1 MHSTEGLHPVN
12 GQSLPEILLT
22 EIEGEPRARDLDIA
36 ERLGFDRP
44 RDIRK
49 LIERNAEE
57 LTTFGV
63 LARHGGASISGK
75 GRVMPITEYWL
86 NEEQALLIATVSDA
100 PKAPAVRAML
110 IKTFVAWRR
119 GHPANSEIDNTVTE
133 LSGSVRMAIGGIV
146 KGIVH
151 KEVTEAV
158 TAVCE
163 ALLPKMVQATLAS
176 HNLMIRRGKTAGQV
190 LRESGFPAVKG
201 LAGWFGNRLV
211 QLGYAIDG
219 DGRSEQGDRTAR
231 MFDPDKVG
239 VWLRAGGRVTVEQKI
254 AERRG
259 QTVIDFGA
267 GTITPFRSR

>member
-1 MHSTEGLHPVN
+1 MHSIEGSSSVN
-12 GQSLPEILLT
+12 GQALPKILLT
-22 EIEGEPRARDLDIA
+22 EIKGEPRARDLDIA

-49 LIERNAEE
+49 LIERNASE
-57 LTTFGV
+57 LATFGV
-63 LARHGGASISGK
+63 CATVAQTSGARGGRSA
-75 GRVMPITEYWL
+75 TEFWL

-110 IKTFVAWRR
+110 IKTFVAWRL

-211 QLGYAIDG
+211 QLGYAIEG
-219 DGRSEQGDRTAR
+219 DGRSRT
-231 MFDPDKVG
+231 G
-239 VWLRAGGRVTVEQKI
+239 
-254 AERRG
+254 
-259 QTVIDFGA
+259 
-267 GTITPFRSR
+267 

>member
-1 MHSTEGLHPVN
+1 MSSTENPGTVN
-12 GQSLPEILLT
+12 AHSLPEILLT

-36 ERLGFDRP
+36 ERLGFERP
-44 RDIRK
+44 RTIRQ
-49 LIERNAEE
+49 LIERNRAE
-57 LTTFGV
+57 LDGFGV
-63 LARHGGASISGK
+63 CCAVQQTSGVKGGRPA
-75 GRVMPITEYWL
+75 TEFWL

-119 GHPANSEIDNTVTE
+119 GHLAKSEFDNTVTE

-151 KEVTEAV
+151 KEVAEAV

-176 HNLMIRRGKTAGQV
+176 HNLMVRRGKTAGQV

-211 QLGYAIDG
+211 QLGYAIEG

-259 QTVIDFGA
+259 QTVIDFGT
-267 GTITPFRSR
+267 GTITSFRSR